1 MAQSDWKAFIS
12 QSELAWFK
20 FNFIQIERDGID
32 LKGTV
37 LPNLYL
43 FAHDQQ
49 INSGPIDFHCILDK
63 KYFASQPQ
71 TCLFDCPLK

>member
-1 MAQSDWKAFIS
+1 MAQLDWKDFIC

-20 FNFIQIERDGID
+20 LNFIQIERDVID

-37 LPNLYL
+37 YQTLYL
-43 FAHDQQ
+43 FVHDQQ

-63 KYFASQPQ
+63 KYFGSQPQ